1 MYINLRIKVPTV
13 LEHICLWFLL
23 RYRKKHY
30 GCAFRRIKLTKG
42 KYAIVDPEDY
52 AKLAK
57 EDWQL
62 CEISERSCSYAARIE
77 AGKIVYMHR
86 EIMNAPAG
94 KMVDHRDR
102 EGLNNTKSN
111 LRLATRSQNGCNRRR
126 LKNCSS
132 KYRGVQLIKRL
143 NIWRASITCNG
154 IYKHLGYFDNEEEA
168 ARAYDEAAKKYH
180 GEFAVLNFDHS
191 HKDTPSVHRTPY
203 GGVPSPMDS
212 LRRTKTLSKKIKL
225 KDVLVSR
232 LLLTLGLLVK
242 NLTFCNF
249 LIKLDIC
256 RR

>member
-1 MYINLRIKVPTV
+1 MSRITFQIPYPTFIESIV
-13 LEHICLWFLL
+13 VYFLL

-30 GCAFRRIKLTKG
+30 SVAFRRIKLTKG

-62 CEISERSCSYAARIE
+62 CEISERTCSYAARIE
-77 AGKIVYMHR
+77 DGKIVYMHR
-86 EIMNAPAG
+86 VIMNAPAG

-143 NIWRASITCNG
+143 NIWRASITYNG
-154 IYKHLGYFDNEEEA
+154 IYKYLGYFDNEEDA
-168 ARAYDEAAKKYH
+168 ARAYDEAARKYH

-191 HKDTPSVHRTPY
+191 HQD
-203 GGVPSPMDS
+203 
-212 LRRTKTLSKKIKL
+212 TKTLSKKIKL

-232 LLLTLGLLVK
+232 LLLTLGLLIK
-242 NLTFCNF
+242 NLTFHDF
-249 LIKLDIC
+249 LM
-256 RR
+256 

>member
-1 MYINLRIKVPTV
+1 MSRIAFQIPIPTFIESIV
-13 LEHICLWFLL
+13 VYFLL

-30 GCAFRRIKLTKG
+30 SVAFRRIKLTKG
-42 KYAIVDPEDY
+42 KPVGTKPAAARYAIVDPEDY
-52 AKLAK
+52 VKLSK

-62 CEISERSCSYAARIE
+62 CEISERTCSYAARIE
-77 AGKIVYMHR
+77 DGKIVYMHR
-86 EIMNAPAG
+86 VVMNAPAG

-154 IYKHLGYFDNEEEA
+154 IYKYLGYFDNEEDA

-180 GEFAVLNFDHS
+180 GEFAVLNFDLS
-191 HKDTPSVHRTPY
+191 HPDEIVQGTSH
-203 GGVPSPMDS
+203 GASSD
-212 LRRTKTLSKKIKL
+212 TKTQSKKIKL

-232 LLLTLGLLVK
+232 LLLTLGLMIK
-242 NLTFCNF
+242 NLTFYDF
-249 LIKLDIC
+249 LI
-256 RR
+256 